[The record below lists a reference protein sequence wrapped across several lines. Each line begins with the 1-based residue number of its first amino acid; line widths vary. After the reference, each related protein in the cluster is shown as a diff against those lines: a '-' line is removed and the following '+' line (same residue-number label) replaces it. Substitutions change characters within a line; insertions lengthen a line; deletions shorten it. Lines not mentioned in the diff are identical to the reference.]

1 MARKL
6 TKRVID
12 SLKSDTTK
20 GTRTYDAKLAGF
32 YVTAFP
38 DGRKT
43 FGVRYGGR
51 KGRKRLT
58 LGTYG
63 EMTVEAARDAAARA
77 LSQAK
82 LAAVG
87 QAPDP
92 AALRNRRRDCP
103 TWGEWTIL
111 YTERAQL
118 EKKSAAS
125 DARYLGLAPKGGPAF
140 RAFRGKLSSRLVSD
154 ISVDD
159 LLKFRDSLKKT
170 PVQANRWVASVRAC
184 LAAAVRAGHISM
196 NPARDIPQFREGTP
210 RQRVLSAEE
219 TTALIAAVDA
229 EKDLHARAGLLL
241 LMTTGAR
248 LSEALRATWADLSDL
263 EGERPTWTIPSPK
276 AGTPQAVP
284 LPANV
289 VKVLR
294 SLPRRGPF
302 IVAGRAKLAPRRDLK
317 GPWLRAL
324 TRARLTGAGLTIHD
338 LRRSHGLE
346 VYRTSGLLAAQK
358 LLRHSDPRVT
368 AAVYVPLAAED
379 LRGAQEKRAA
389 LLKFK
394 TPKAAGGRR
403 KGA

>member
-20 GTRTYDAKLAGF
+20 GTRVYDSKLAGF

-63 EMTVEAARDAAARA
+63 EMTVEDARAAAGRA
-77 LSQAK
+77 LAQAK

-92 AALRNRRRDCP
+92 AAVRTRRRDCP
-103 TWGEWTIL
+103 TWGEWTAT
-111 YTERAQL
+111 YADRAKL
-118 EKKSAAS
+118 EKKSAAE
-125 DARYLGLAPKGGPAF
+125 DARYLGLSSTAGAPF
-140 RAFRGKLSSRLVSD
+140 RTLRGKLSSRLLSD
-154 ISVDD
+154 ISPDD
-159 LLKFRDSLKKT
+159 LLKFRDTLKRT
-170 PVQANRWVASVRAC
+170 PVQANRWTAAVRAC
-184 LAAAVRAGHISM
+184 LAAAVRAGHILS

-210 RQRVLSAEE
+210 RQRVLSPAE
-219 TTALIAAVDA
+219 TTALLAAVDA
-229 EKDLHARAGLLL
+229 EPDPHARAGLLL

-248 LSEALRATWADLSDL
+248 LSEALRARWADLSDL
-263 EGERPTWTIPSPK
+263 EGDRPMWTIPSPK

-284 LPANV
+284 LPGSV
-289 VKVLR
+289 VRVLLG
-294 SLPRRGPF
+294 LPRRGPF
-302 IVAGRAKLAPRRDLK
+302 IVAGRTKLAPRRDLK
-317 GPWLRAL
+317 GPWGRAL
-324 TRARLTGAGLTIHD
+324 SRAKLTGAGLSLHD
-338 LRRSHGLE
+338 LRQSHGLA
-346 VYRTSGLLAAQK
+346 VYRGSGLLAAQK
-358 LLRHSDPRVT
+358 LLRHSSPSVT

-379 LRGAQEKRAA
+379 LRGAQEKRAS

-403 KGA
+403 RKA